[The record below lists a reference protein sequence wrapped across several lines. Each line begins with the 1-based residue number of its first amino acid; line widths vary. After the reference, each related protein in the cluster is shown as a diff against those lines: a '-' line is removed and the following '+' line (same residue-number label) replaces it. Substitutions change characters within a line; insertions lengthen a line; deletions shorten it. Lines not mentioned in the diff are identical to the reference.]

1 MKTYIIYDSFANEE
15 GGFLRRTAQSYA
27 NKYGWDVT
35 TDGDD
40 KSFSFVFEIQ
50 TDSYFLNGRVLE
62 EKETSHEVKLTNPN
76 DSDNEWDVYFDGKKI
91 LSKIKHASGA
101 FNAFIQWLKRGYTFF
116 GTNLIIDNKSIGI
129 INKLGIKTQQELYNY
144 KEHSKVQNT
153 IENAYKYVS
162 IHAGEFYALES
173 PAFGINTPMIIKV
186 GKSGL
191 RDIDLYLTY
200 IDNSRKLKAGIKK
213 KKIKYDN
220 INAQKILYNAKRLFS
235 ENEANAW
242 LNTKLKKAQ
251 EELDRKN
258 KK

>member
-15 GGFLRRTAQSYA
+15 GDFLRRTAQSYV
-27 NKYGWDVT
+27 NKYGWDIT
-35 TDGDD
+35 TDSDN
-40 KSFSFVFEIQ
+40 KSFSFVFKIH

-62 EKETSHEVKLTNPN
+62 EKETIHEVKLTNPN

-91 LSKIKHASGA
+91 LSRIKHASGA
-101 FNAFIQWLKRGYTFF
+101 FNAFIQWLKRGYTLF
-116 GTNLIIDNKSIGI
+116 GINYIIENKSMSI
-129 INKLGIKTQQELYNY
+129 INKLGIKTQRELYLY
-144 KEHSKVQNT
+144 KDYSKQL
-153 IENAYKYVS
+153 ELEYNAYKYVS
-162 IHAGEFYALES
+162 VSAGEFYALES

-186 GKSGL
+186 GKRGL

-213 KKIKYDN
+213 KKIKYDD
-220 INAQKILYNAKRLFS
+220 IDAQKILYNAKRLFS
-235 ENEANAW
+235 ENEAKVW